1 MDTLTIKK
9 LLKSY
14 KCFKGVFPCD
24 RVPYKAKLPLNIIIN
39 TDPSNKPGTHWV
51 CVSID
56 KNGRG
61 FYFDSFGFPPITPQI
76 LKFIRIRSKNGW
88 SYNKTQIQNINAST
102 CGNYCVLYIIF
113 RCNNMTNKQFLS
125 VFGRRTVENDIKMRK
140 IFKNFSLVKKYL

>member
-14 KCFKGVFPCD
+14 NCFKGVFPCD

-61 FYFDSFGFPPITPQI
+61 FYFDSFGFPPNNSTNFKIHSNKDQKMDGHI
-76 LKFIRIRSKNGW
+76 IKLKF
-88 SYNKTQIQNINAST
+88 
-102 CGNYCVLYIIF
+102 
-113 RCNNMTNKQFLS
+113 
-125 VFGRRTVENDIKMRK
+125 K
-140 IFKNFSLVKKYL
+140 I